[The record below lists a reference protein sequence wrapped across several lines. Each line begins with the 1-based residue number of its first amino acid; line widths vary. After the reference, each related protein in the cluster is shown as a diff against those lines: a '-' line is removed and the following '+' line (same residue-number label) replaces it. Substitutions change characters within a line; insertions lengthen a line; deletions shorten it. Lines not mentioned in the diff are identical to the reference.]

1 MVSESRAE
9 HALPGEEGR
18 ERGKKQVLMLI
29 LGCILAGYVIGRA
42 ILPLRLHWGWKIGL
56 AVPVLLTAF
65 KFHVLHW
72 FGGPRFFAPELP
84 VALLLTAAWLFTL
97 LFLFFFLLLAADLVR
112 GGILIVLL
120 CRGRKPSPCFRVVG
134 NRVNLGLLLAAGVLA
149 AVGIGAGTAVPEV
162 RHVTIRIPDLP
173 EEADGMTIAL
183 LADIHADTLTRAD
196 RIREMVARTNAAKP
210 DLIVLAGDLVD
221 GTVEGSGA
229 ELLPLREL
237 SAPYGVFGVPG
248 NHEYYSGYG
257 QWMPFLETL
266 GIELLLNAHRVL
278 PNQVVL
284 AGVTDSAAARFGLE
298 GPEIGGA
305 FAGIE
310 DGACRI
316 LVAHRPELAA
326 EAAGQGVDLMLSG
339 HTHGGMIVGVDRFIA
354 GFNAGYVSGLY
365 RVGEMAL
372 FITNGA
378 GIWNGFPVRIG
389 VPSEIALIHLV
400 RN

>member
-42 ILPLRLHWGWKIGL
+42 ILPLQLHWGWKIGL

-84 VALLLTAAWLFTL
+84 VA
-97 LFLFFFLLLAADLVR
+97 
-112 GGILIVLL
+112 
-120 CRGRKPSPCFRVVG
+120 
-134 NRVNLGLLLAAGVLA
+134 LLLAAGVLA

-257 QWMPFLETL
+257 QWMLFLETL

-365 RVGEMAL
+365 RVGKMAL